1 MANIAANPVAPR
13 MATFDTVVLESI
25 VETADTRT
33 LLLDPGAEVR
43 PWRAGQYL
51 SIDPHQFPGLQSV
64 IAYLEQ
70 MKGRREAP
78 RAYSMKSTPDEPHL
92 AVTVKE
98 EVFAAEKMKYPP
110 LISGFLVHQVRAGD
124 RVNVRGF
131 AGAYLLPDNI
141 EAMTDH
147 VLHLCAGSG
156 SVPNLSMVKDSLQG
170 HRRLRHTFMYSN
182 KTWDDIIFRDELS
195 RLEAKHPERLR
206 VIHALTR
213 QTGPLPRQA
222 DVRSGRIDVRL
233 LQEVLDREP
242 TSLVYSCGPAI
253 SVWDRR
259 AAAAMGVAPTP
270 QFLETMIA
278 HLHTLGVPADR
289 IKVESYG

>member
-1 MANIAANPVAPR
+1 MADIAANPVAPR

-33 LLLDPGAEVR
+33 LLLDAGPEVR

-64 IAYLEQ
+64 IAYLEHL
-70 MKGRREAP
+70 KGRREAP

-98 EVFAAEKMKYPP
+98 ELFVADKMKYPP
-110 LISGFLVHQVRAGD
+110 LISGFLVHQVRRGD

-131 AGAYLLPDNI
+131 AGGYVLPDNI
-141 EAMTDH
+141 EAITDH

-156 SVPNLSMVKDSLQG
+156 SVPNLSMVKDSLQR
-170 HRRLRHTFMYSN
+170 HRQLRHTFMYSN

-195 RLEAKHPERLR
+195 ALEVSCPERLR

-213 QTGPLPRQA
+213 QTGPVPRHA
-222 DVRSGRIDVRL
+222 DVRTGRIDVRL

-242 TSLVYSCGPAI
+242 SSVVYSCGPAI

-259 AAAAMGVAPTP
+259 AAAALGVAPTP

-278 HLHTLGVPADR
+278 NLHTLGVPADR